1 MVEQN
6 GELIF
11 TFHVSRIMLRD
22 IFYNYIPD
30 LLSGLYFRYGIRLIR
45 AAKEEI
51 DLGAVKRVCVL
62 ANPGVGNIMMLMQM
76 LKAIRN
82 AIDGLKLSVIVDSE
96 ASMNLLE
103 KSSLA
108 DKIFV
113 LNDTVRKNKVLRQIR
128 NEWPDLT
135 IAATHPDYAHAKTA
149 FQTGAIYSIGFR
161 YDYMTHQNADFFFTH
176 PEPIDSQKSEFE
188 QYLNLI
194 RPLGLYRLPEL
205 EDI

>member
-1 MVEQN
+1 
-6 GELIF
+6 
-11 TFHVSRIMLRD
+11 MLRD

-30 LLSGLYFRYGIRLIR
+30 FLSGLYFRYGIRLIR
-45 AAKEEI
+45 AAEEEI

-82 AIDGLKLSVIVDSE
+82 AIAGLKLSVVVDSE

-108 DKIFV
+108 DKIFL

-128 NEWPDLT
+128 NEWIDLT
-135 IAATHPDYAHAKTA
+135 IAATHPDYANARTA
-149 FQTGAIYSIGFR
+149 FQTGALYSIGFR
-161 YDYMTHQNADFFFTH
+161 YDYMTNKDTDFFFTH
-176 PEPIDSQKSEFE
+176 PIPFDPQKSESE

-194 RPLGLYRLPEL
+194 RPLGLSA
-205 EDI
+205 

>member
-1 MVEQN
+1 
-6 GELIF
+6 
-11 TFHVSRIMLRD
+11 MLRD

-30 LLSGLYFRYGIRLIR
+30 LLSGLYFRCGIRLIR

-62 ANPGVGNIMMLMQM
+62 ANPGMGNILMLIQM
-76 LKAIRN
+76 LKTLRH
-82 AIDGLKLSVIVDSE
+82 AIDVLKLLVVVDSE

-103 KSSLA
+103 QSALA

-135 IAATHPDYAHAKTA
+135 IAATHPNYANAKIA
-149 FQTGAIYSIGFR
+149 FQTGAVYNIGFR
-161 YDYMTHQNADFFFTH
+161 YDYITHQNSDFFFTH
-176 PEPIDSQKSEFE
+176 PIPFDPQKPELE
-188 QYLNLI
+188 QYLDLT
-194 RPLGLYRLPEL
+194 RPLGLSA
-205 EDI
+205 

>member
-1 MVEQN
+1 
-6 GELIF
+6 
-11 TFHVSRIMLRD
+11 MLRD

-30 LLSGLYFRYGIRLIR
+30 LLSGLYFRYGFRLIQTDE
-45 AAKEEI
+45 EEI

-62 ANPGVGNIMMLMQM
+62 ANSGVDNIMMLMQM
-76 LKAIRN
+76 LKALRN
-82 AIDGLKLSVIVDSE
+82 AIDGLRLLVVVDSE

-128 NEWPDLT
+128 NEWIDLT
-135 IAATHPDYAHAKTA
+135 IAATHPSYANAKIA

-161 YDYMTHQNADFFFTH
+161 YDYMHHKDTDFFFTH
-176 PEPIDSQKSEFE
+176 PISFDPQKSEFE
-188 QYLNLI
+188 QYLDLI
-194 RPLGLYRLPEL
+194 RPLGLYSLP
-205 EDI
+205 